1 MLASAVTHTHME
13 ATALNPRPG
22 PLRLPLISRQR
33 IGVAGAVG
41 LVLVSLLVAAGG
53 AAYPTR
59 LVPSARFMFPDWL
72 SGPFTGLGPQ
82 MHLLAFGLALGVMIA
97 LYVVTLIHA
106 RDIPARWVIG
116 TVLGLHAVFLLA
128 PPLLSTDIFGYLAH
142 ARLWS
147 VHDLNPYTN
156 VVAQIP
162 GDPVNQYLGQT
173 WPKALPA
180 PYGPLLL
187 VGSPLLVALG
197 FAAGMWA
204 LKLAAAGAAVGSVA
218 LVWVAA
224 RRLGRDPRPAAAL
237 VGLNPVWLTWA
248 VGGAHNDL
256 PMVFLFVAGVCL
268 AVAARPR
275 LAGGV
280 LVAAVAV
287 KATAGIVLIALL
299 CGGTQRTRVL
309 AGGAIATLLI
319 GGLSFAVFGPDLL
332 NAVPTLLEQGQGS
345 SRQSVPRDLSRLL
358 GSEDPLPFLRHLGTA
373 VFGISLVALLAWAA
387 RTRRWIDAAGWIT
400 FALLATTTW
409 LHAWYIVGLLP
420 LAALAESRRLK
431 IVAVLMTVV
440 MGAIQLTP

>member
-1 MLASAVTHTHME
+1 ME

-22 PLRLPLISRQR
+22 PLRVPRISRQR
-33 IGVAGAVG
+33 IGVAGAAG
-41 LVLVSLLVAAGG
+41 LMLASLIVAAGA

-72 SGPFTGLGPQ
+72 SGPFAGLGPQ
-82 MHLLAFGLALGVMIA
+82 MHLVAFGVALAVMVL
-97 LYVVTLIHA
+97 LYVVTLVHA

-147 VHDLNPYTN
+147 VHDLNPYVN

-162 GDPVNQYLGQT
+162 GDPVNQYLGRT

-187 VGSPLLVALG
+187 MGSPLLVALG
-197 FAAGMWA
+197 FAGAMWA
-204 LKLAAAGAAVGSVA
+204 LKLAAAAAALGSVA

-224 RRLGRDPRPAAAL
+224 RRLGHDPRPAAAL
-237 VGLNPVWLTWA
+237 VGFNPLWLAWA

-256 PMVFLFVAGVCL
+256 PMVLLLMGGVAL
-268 AVAARPR
+268 AVAARPA
-275 LAGGV
+275 LAGAV
-280 LVAAVAV
+280 LAAAVAV
-287 KATAGIVLIALL
+287 KATAGLALVALL
-299 CGGTQRTRVL
+299 VGGRGRLRLL
-309 AGGAIATLLI
+309 AGTLAAGAALAA
-319 GGLSFAVFGPDLL
+319 LSFAVFGPDLL

-358 GSEDPLPFLRHLGTA
+358 GSEYPLPVVRHLGTA
-373 VFGISLVALLAWAA
+373 IFAVSLVALLVWAR
-387 RTRRWIDAAGWIT
+387 RTRRAIDAAGWLTLI
-400 FALLATTTW
+400 LLATTTW

-420 LAALAESRRLK
+420 LAALSESRRLK
-431 IVAVLMTVV
+431 VASVV
-440 MGAIQLTP
+440 ATAAMGAIQLTP